1 VEWQPCYRESKTPSQ
16 VTGLRFRVNCY
27 SVYFTFLSS
36 YPPSTSEC
44 TALFTPITPFTP
56 TPPNQN
62 QNHIQSCQSPTTHLH
77 SFPRPLAF
85 PYNATST
92 TRDKDRKGR
101 SQQKG
106 SHPTPDI
113 ESNNE
118 QTRLVTVTD
127 RQVDFKVHTSTDLFV
142 ALSTVGKSN
151 SNFLDWH
158 RKASRGRSEAIGVLC
173 TSFIFKVYSLMTA
186 GACSCHPIVAPS
198 LLLHPPRAY
207 NTPYTSQSHHLN
219 IPQCCQHDF

>member
-1 VEWQPCYRESKTPSQ
+1 V
-16 VTGLRFRVNCY
+16 
-27 SVYFTFLSS
+27 FTLLSS
-36 YPPSTSEC
+36 RLTPLLPLN
-44 TALFTPITPFTP
+44 AQLFLPLSLPL
-56 TPPNQN
+56 
-62 QNHIQSCQSPTTHLH
+62 HLH
-77 SFPRPLAF
+77 RQIKTKIISSLVNHLQHTYIPSHDPLHSHITRPRRLATKT
-85 PYNATST
+85 A
-92 TRDKDRKGR
+92 KDGLSKRLAP
-101 SQQKG
+101 
-106 SHPTPDI
+106 HPDI

-198 LLLHPPRAY
+198 LLLHPPWAY
-207 NTPYTSQSHHLN
+207 NIPLTSQSHHLN
-219 IPQCCQHDF
+219 IPQCRQHDF